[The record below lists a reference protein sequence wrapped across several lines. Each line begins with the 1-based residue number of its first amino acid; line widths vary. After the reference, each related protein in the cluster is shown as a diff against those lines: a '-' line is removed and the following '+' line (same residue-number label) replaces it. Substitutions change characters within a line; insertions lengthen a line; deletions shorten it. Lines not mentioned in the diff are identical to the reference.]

1 MCSASYFED
10 ETFKFVRP
18 AQRTT
23 AREWG
28 GVCFLTLQAS
38 DSAEQA
44 EFLVSQSS
52 ATCTLGWRSANL
64 IER

>member
-1 MCSASYFED
+1 MKPLEYVCLLTPNSTKPQED
-10 ETFKFVRP
+10 KELF
-18 AQRTT
+18 A
-23 AREWG
+23 
-28 GVCFLTLQAS
+28 FLLCKVQAS